1 MSASSSPPASDCDA
15 GGRPSARVFTLEEL
29 AEHDGRT
36 PGQPI
41 LIGYKGHVYDV
52 SGLFLWM
59 TGQHFWVHAGRDLT
73 GRITEAPHGEEMLQ
87 RAKCVGTLAVDTAT
101 TL

>member
-15 GGRPSARVFTLEEL
+15 GGPASARVFT
-29 AEHDGRT
+29 RT

-41 LIGYKGHVYDV
+41 LISYKGRVYDV

-59 TGQHFWVHAGRDLT
+59 TGQHFWLHAGRDLT
-73 GRITEAPHGEEMLQ
+73 GRLTEAPHGEEMLQ
-87 RAKCVGTLAVDTAT
+87 RATWVGTLAADTAT